1 MLNELSENKELYGSY
16 KEFTRNHISMKKD
29 IETTNKNQEE
39 MKSTISEMKNTQ
51 MNKEL
56 KAG

>member
-29 IETTNKNQEE
+29 RETTNKNQEE
-39 MKSTISEMKNTQ
+39 MSTISEMKNTQ